1 MNALPPLGIPAR
13 MDSSHVLQQL
23 EALKEQLLTQNP
35 DLRIGSMHEISA
47 GLKDTEASTSNQE
60 QKPVGA
66 VGPDKKIAMITI
78 SEDKLQLLVQQYVET
93 QLRQREEKYDADNF
107 RFRSSE
113 ISSGHDFAETSMSV
127 ESTETVRADRKE
139 GEDPDRTKVRVSLHT
154 VNVRSHRERSMFDP
168 ELAMS
173 PSPGFRPTSF
183 RAPSMKHDKSVSG
196 SVSSKPSQVHPDDL
210 TELDPNNMEK
220 SEREVENSPEQDM
233 DEDCIWVNTAQNAYG
248 AFIHVALQSGLKSA
262 MWKCG
267 FLVAVSALIQSIFAA
282 ELIENHLP
290 SFELERSNIC
300 QIPVKLQFAAT
311 LIFLTLMF
319 NNISGMTMAAR
330 ISITSTHHKLGD
342 GDYVGEIDQIVSDS
356 EEARGLH
363 VSMFKRIIIL
373 ICAVLTEVCTWYGIL
388 MAGVLFIFT
397 SPTVDLV
404 IRSTVAVMFV
414 LNVDEI
420 VFESCCPQ
428 KIKEDVEETK
438 YRVPKFNLSNHTE
451 KLMAHHFGVYIYLP
465 LLLFIT
471 AAVIFGLRQSVLD
484 CDWPPPIWQ
493 SCQVKGNCGTA
504 T

>member
-1 MNALPPLGIPAR
+1 MNALPPLGIPPR

-330 ISITSTHHKLGD
+330 FLIPLFIEGTLTAFARISITSTHHKLGD

-420 VFESCCPQ
+420 VFES
-428 KIKEDVEETK
+428 V
-438 YRVPKFNLSNHTE
+438 RVTQ
-451 KLMAHHFGVYIYLP
+451 LP
-465 LLLFIT
+465 LSELKSCCS
-471 AAVIFGLRQSVLD
+471 AARKRSKKMSRKPSKFPSHHLRIHSHPQILHPLPLPTSPCSSL
-484 CDWPPPIWQ
+484 
-493 SCQVKGNCGTA
+493 A
-504 T
+504 